1 MNMIDWLQNWY
12 KENCDGD
19 WEHMFGIRIQSLDNP
34 GWNVAI
40 DLLDTELE
48 DKAFEEK
55 ECYIDDNNWFFC
67 LVKDGIF
74 KGAGDADKLEEILRT
89 FKEWA
94 DS

>member
-48 DKAFEEK
+48 DKVFEK
-55 ECYIDDNNWFFC
+55 KKCYINDDNWISCF
-67 LVKDGIF
+67 VKNGIF
-74 KGAGDADKLEEILRT
+74 EGAGDADNLDEILRT